1 MCDGGMGRESRGAQ
15 GGGEG
20 KAVCRCQS
28 HLQGS
33 TMFMLQSL
41 AQTCVFPTGCVLPDS
56 VSSYY
61 VCS

>member
-1 MCDGGMGRESRGAQ
+1 MCDGGVERESRGAQ

-20 KAVCRCQS
+20 KAVCRYES
-28 HLQGS
+28 HLQGN
-33 TMFMLQSL
+33 TMPMLQSL